1 MNDPSTFPLA
11 ETLSILLI
19 MAGFCILP
27 LIMVAGLALLRRWE
41 RAPHDRDAAIK
52 RDMGQ
57 LERRLAGL
65 ETSHTEVARMQE
77 RLDFLETFLAE
88 RPPQAQLPGAGE
100 PMERGMPSR

>member
-1 MNDPSTFPLA
+1 MADPSTFTMA

-19 MAGFCILP
+19 MAGLCILP
-27 LIMVAGLALLRRWE
+27 LIMVGGLAFLRRWE
-41 RAPHDRDAAIK
+41 RAPHGRDAALK
-52 RDMGQ
+52 GDMDQ

-77 RLDFLETFLAE
+77 RLDFLEAVLAE
-88 RPPQAQLPGAGE
+88 RPPQAQLRGAGE